1 MKKTISF
8 IIIVLMITF
17 IWSNSFQDSTNSYK
31 FSMFFTKSIQFL
43 LIKLGLHPNLNIM
56 GVFVRKLAHL
66 TEFMS
71 LGAIIYYTFKQFF
84 KTHIAPKS
92 ILLAISIASLDE
104 VIQIYSPG
112 RTATITDVLLD
123 TTGSMIGILIMK
135 RLLKLIH

>member
-8 IIIVLMITF
+8 IIIVSMITF
-17 IWSNSFQDSTNSYK
+17 IWSNSCQDSTNSYK
-31 FSMFFTKSIQFL
+31 FSMLFTRNIQYL
-43 LIKLGLHPNLNIM
+43 LIKLGLHPSLNIM
-56 GVFVRKLAHL
+56 GIFVRKLAHL
-66 TEFMS
+66 TEFMA
-71 LGAIIYYTFKQFF
+71 LGAITYYTFKQVF
-84 KTHIAPKS
+84 KTHIATKS

-135 RLLKLIH
+135 GLLKLIH

>member
-1 MKKTISF
+1 MKKIISF
-8 IIIVLMITF
+8 IIIVLIIAF
-17 IWSNSFQDSTNSYK
+17 IWSNSFQNSTDSYK
-31 FSMFFTKSIQFL
+31 FSMFFTKNIQFL
-43 LIKLGLHPNLNIM
+43 LIKLDLDPNLNNM

-71 LGAIIYYTFKQFF
+71 LGAMIYYTFKQVF
-84 KTHIAPKS
+84 KTHIVLKS

-123 TTGSMIGILIMK
+123 TTGSMIGILIVK
-135 RLLKLIH
+135 GLLKLIH